1 MPLGFSCNDDYPFDE
16 VFKKA
21 EDIGSI
27 LTTLFDNAL
36 SPDVNEVI
44 IQIGLTRELTIKM
57 STIVEQLSNIS
68 TTSLICKILKETGI
82 EAELDKLQS
91 MLSLMYI
98 EISNLEGNMKD
109 VPKIGLVL
117 DSTGKQADETLSEYV
132 TEAIQKT
139 DSTMN
144 ELKGMFLNIVD
155 DSLNES
161 SSILESKVLP
171 YKRDIDNAMQTITAG
186 ADFINAQ
193 VEELNKVK
201 STIEAFV
208 KRAIDEAENI
218 ASTAIT
224 EVKQQLKEVLQVL
237 IVLGISQVEIDSAID
252 NIEFKGQLKQ
262 YIMDLFNSFLDS
274 ASERLEEGF

>member
-1 MPLGFSCNDDYPFDE
+1 MPLGFSCNDDYPFDD

-21 EDIGSI
+21 EEIGSI

-57 STIVEQLSNIS
+57 SDLVEQLSNIS

-132 TEAIQKT
+132 NEGIRKT
-139 DSTMN
+139 DNTIN
-144 ELKGMFLNIVD
+144 ELKGALLNIVD

-161 SSILESKVLP
+161 STILESKVLP
-171 YKRDIDNAMQTITAG
+171 YKREIDNAILSIKGG

-201 STIEAFV
+201 STIEDFV
-208 KRAIDEAENI
+208 KRALDEAENI
-218 ASTAIT
+218 ASNAIT
-224 EVKQQLKEVLQVL
+224 EVKQKLKEVLQVL
-237 IVLGISQVEIDSAID
+237 VVLGISPVEIDSAID
-252 NIEFKGQLKQ
+252 NVEFKGQLKQ
-262 YIMDLFNSFLDS
+262 YIMELFNAFLDS
-274 ASERLEEGF
+274 ASARLNEEF

>member
-21 EDIGSI
+21 EEIGTI
-27 LTTLFDNAL
+27 LATLFDNAL

-44 IQIGLTRELTIKM
+44 IQIGLTRELTLNM
-57 STIVEQLSNIS
+57 STLVEQLSNIS

-91 MLSLMYI
+91 MLALMYI

-117 DSTGKQADETLSEYV
+117 DSTGKQADENLSEYV
-132 TEAIQKT
+132 NEGIRKT
-139 DSTMN
+139 DNTIN
-144 ELKGMFLNIVD
+144 ELKGALLNIVD

-161 SSILESKVLP
+161 STILESKVLP
-171 YKRDIDNAMQTITAG
+171 YKREIDNAILSIKGG

-201 STIEAFV
+201 STIEGFV
-208 KRAIDEAENI
+208 KRALDEAENI

-224 EVKQQLKEVLQVL
+224 EVKQKLKEVLQVL
-237 IVLGISQVEIDSAID
+237 VVLGISPVEIDSAID
-252 NIEFKGQLKQ
+252 NVEFKGSLKQ
-262 YIMDLFNSFLDS
+262 YIMELFNAFLDS
-274 ASERLEEGF
+274 ASARLEEEF